1 MMEKGA
7 RIEAVR
13 SFFDGGVNA
22 MFRSEAKWDQHLF
35 FKLQKELRK
44 THTR

>member
-13 SFFDGGVNA
+13 SFFDGGVSA
-22 MFRSEAKWDQHLF
+22 ECDVQIRSKVGSAF
-35 FKLQKELRK
+35 VLQIAEK
-44 THTR
+44 